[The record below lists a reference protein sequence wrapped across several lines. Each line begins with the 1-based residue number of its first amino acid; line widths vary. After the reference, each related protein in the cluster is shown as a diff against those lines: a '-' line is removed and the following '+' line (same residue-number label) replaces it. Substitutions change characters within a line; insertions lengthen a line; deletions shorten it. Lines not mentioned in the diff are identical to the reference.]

1 MSGRGVVPESLGL
14 EVSEQDGGVR
24 PTHPV
29 VGIGAHHSVLGVLVR
44 FARRLGRAERDGHT
58 RHRRPVRGFV
68 AAAGTLV
75 VGLLLA
81 TVGASPVQPAGA
93 AADDEPVTFTVAFLD
108 EVDSFNPFNGFQ
120 ATSYEMWA
128 LMYDYMVG
136 YSMEDISPAPALA
149 TSWETSDD
157 GLTWTFD
164 IREGVDWSDG
174 EPLTAGDIAYTYNR
188 IIDGGPESGNWGTYL
203 TSVETVSAPDDTTVV
218 LELSKPNAVLP
229 LLPIPILPEHIWSD
243 VAEDDVKSYRNEP
256 SDGEPVVGSGAF
268 RLVEGTAGGSTYL
281 FEANPDYYGGT
292 PHVDRVAFRV
302 YKSEDPAVQ
311 AIIKG
316 EVDFVDDI
324 SPIQVEA
331 LQGRDGIHA
340 QNGVSPYF
348 EEIAFNV
355 GAVDPETGEPLGDG
369 NPALEDPAF
378 RYALGFALDNE
389 RLVEAAYQGAAVPGD
404 TFIPTAYESWRWEP
418 PEDVAF
424 TFDLDRA
431 GELLDEAGYEVGSD
445 GLRTMPDGSEI
456 GTIRLFARTE
466 EPRSQTIMEFF
477 QEWLAEIGIESEVSV
492 MESNQLTD
500 VILDGNF
507 DAFHWGWFVEP
518 DPDSILSVFLCDA
531 RGGSSDSWY
540 CNPEF
545 DELYASQN
553 AELDDEKRIETVQR
567 MQEIIY
573 RDAPYLVTA
582 YTTYGQAVRTDRF
595 ACFQPQPDP
604 DGVLLVQYGAFN
616 YTLLRPADEAG
627 DCDGIESA
635 VGASSSSGDDDDG
648 TSNGVLIA
656 GGVLLALLL
665 VGGVVFALRR
675 RSSADARE

>member
-1 MSGRGVVPESLGL
+1 MS
-14 EVSEQDGGVR
+14 
-24 PTHPV
+24 
-29 VGIGAHHSVLGVLVR
+29 
-44 FARRLGRAERDGHT
+44 
-58 RHRRPVRGFV
+58 
-68 AAAGTLV
+68 
-75 VGLLLA
+75 VGLA
-81 TVGASPVQPAGA
+81 AVGALSTQPAS

-108 EVDSFNPFNGFQ
+108 EVDSFNPFNGYQ

-128 LMYDYMVG
+128 LMYDFMVG
-136 YSMEDISPAPALA
+136 YSMEDMSPAPALA

-164 IREGVDWSDG
+164 IREGVEWSDG

-188 IIDGGPESGNWGTYL
+188 ILDGGPESGNWGTYL
-203 TSVETVSAPDDTTVV
+203 TSVETITAPDDTTVV
-218 LELSKPNAVLP
+218 LELERPNAVLP
-229 LLPIPILPEHIWSD
+229 LLPIPILPEHVWSD
-243 VAEDDVKSYRNEP
+243 VAEDEVKSYRNEP
-256 SDGEPVVGSGAF
+256 TDGEAVVGSGPF
-268 RLVEGTAGGSTYL
+268 RLVEGTAGGSTYV

-292 PHVDRVAFRV
+292 PHVDRVAYRV
-302 YKSEDPAVQ
+302 YKSEDPAIQ

-348 EEIAFNV
+348 EEIAFNA
-355 GAVDPETGEPLGDG
+355 GAVDPESGEPLGDG

-378 RYALGFALDNE
+378 RHALGYALDID
-389 RLVEAAYQGAAVPGD
+389 RLVEAAYQGAGVPGD
-404 TFIPTAYESWRWEP
+404 TFIPTAYETFRWEP
-418 PEDVAF
+418 PEDEAF

-445 GLRTMPDGSEI
+445 GLRTMPDGSPI

-466 EPRSQTIMEFF
+466 EERSQTIMEFF
-477 QEWLAEIGIESEVSV
+477 EEWLAEIGIESEVSV

-500 VILDGNF
+500 VVLEGNF
-507 DAFHWGWFVEP
+507 DAFHWGWYVEP

-540 CNPEF
+540 CNEEF
-545 DELYASQN
+545 DRLYASQN
-553 AELDDEKRIETVQR
+553 AEVDDEKRIETIKQ
-567 MQEIIY
+567 MQEIIF
-573 RDAPYLVTA
+573 RDSPYLVTA
-582 YTTYGQAVRTDRF
+582 YTTTGQAVRTDRF

-648 TSNGVLIA
+648 DGNALLIA
-656 GGVLLALLL
+656 GGVVLAVLL
-665 VGGVVFALRR
+665 VGGGVFAMRR
-675 RSSADARE
+675 RTTADARE